1 MNTLRK
7 INMIAAPPLW
17 FGGLFLIGEL
27 AFGNPWLGW
36 LRPYDYLIAVLW
48 YLTHVTWFLGVVDI
62 IYHLFHW
69 RTVRLRWFIPACI
82 VNILGL
88 TVYFTQGGYVYLL
101 GLFQYILSKLG

>member
-17 FGGLFLIGEL
+17 FVGLFLLGEL
-27 AFGNPWLGW
+27 AFGNPWLHW
-36 LRPYDYLIAVLW
+36 LRPCGYLIAVLW
-48 YLTHVTWFLGVVDI
+48 YLTYVTWFLGVVDI

-69 RTVRLRWFIPACI
+69 RTVQLRWFIPACM

-88 TVYFTQGGYVYLL
+88 TVFFTQGGYIFLWE
-101 GLFQYILSKLG
+101 LFKNVLSKLG